1 LKFKVLF
8 TPGLTSTPT
17 KAGNVP
23 VLQSPVVLQNTSFDA
38 EVDITGSDITTVG
51 DSSFIVKNGEV
62 SILESDHDSN
72 SDSDSSDD
80 SSDASL

>member
-1 LKFKVLF
+1 MLRLILLAVH
-8 TPGLTSTPT
+8 
-17 KAGNVP
+17 
-23 VLQSPVVLQNTSFDA
+23 
-38 EVDITGSDITTVG
+38 DITTVG